1 MDGLILIPLWFIS
14 LAIVIVVIRYSIDS
28 SRSSKKLDI
37 LIDEIRDL
45 RKEIK
50 NNKHIIDKKV

>member
-1 MDGLILIPLWFIS
+1 MDALIFIPLWLIS
-14 LAIVIVVIRYSIDS
+14 LAVAIVVIRHSIDS
-28 SRSSKKLDI
+28 SQTSKKLDI

-45 RKEIK
+45 SKEIK

>member
-1 MDGLILIPLWFIS
+1 MDALIFIPLWLIS
-14 LAIVIVVIRYSIDS
+14 LAVAIVVIRHSIDS
-28 SRSSKKLDI
+28 SQTSKKLDI